1 MVYVRSP
8 CLLYT
13 SIDFTV
19 AVLVIIL
26 LIVWNNSR
34 SKYSDLIILGIFILI
49 TIYSYF
55 RKQIHISL
63 EIPTDV
69 NVMGRRAPDYCK

>member
-49 TIYSYF
+49 TIYSIF
-55 RKQIHISL
+55 RKQLHTSFGVS
-63 EIPTDV
+63 TDV
-69 NVMGRRAPDYCK
+69 NMFGRPMPKYCQ